1 MIVNTNINY
10 KWKGCLLTRRFTVK
24 PEFSKFSRM
33 PLPTGLQYLKTS
45 VVSKIYV
52 KLYSTDA
59 RKTVR
64 RYIIS

>member
-1 MIVNTNINY
+1 ME
-10 KWKGCLLTRRFTVK
+10 GLFTDTPFYLK